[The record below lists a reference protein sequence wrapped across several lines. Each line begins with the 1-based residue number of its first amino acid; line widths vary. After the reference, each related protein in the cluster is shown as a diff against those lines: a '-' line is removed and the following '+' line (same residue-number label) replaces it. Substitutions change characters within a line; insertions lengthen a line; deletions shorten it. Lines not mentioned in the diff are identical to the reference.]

1 MSIRTIESGFDYQAK
16 RILLEVL
23 ESEEINNLDNID
35 KFQDKIWDEQICSK
49 IGRKFMERL
58 SEWSGDEIYLEVME
72 ELRELDG

>member
-35 KFQDKIWDEQICSK
+35 KFQDKILDEQICSK

-72 ELRELDG
+72 ELKELEG